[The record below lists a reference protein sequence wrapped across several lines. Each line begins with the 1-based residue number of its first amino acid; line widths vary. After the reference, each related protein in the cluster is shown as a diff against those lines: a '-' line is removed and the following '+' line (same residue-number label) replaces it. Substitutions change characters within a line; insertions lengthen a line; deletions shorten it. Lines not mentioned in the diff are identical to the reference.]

1 MAKFKYVGI
10 EGVETPATI
19 YHYGQRFDRGEVS
32 EVKDETH
39 AQKLKQQEGFEDAP
53 DDAETLADKQLKEV
67 KEANAKA
74 REEEKK
80 KREAELKGQKYRP
93 VDDDEDDEDEGGGKK
108 RETGVK
114 DQKKAK
120 KREDRIHARSGY
132 TGGNL
137 AGKDDAQ
144 PGTSSEGY
152 PTDTSPDAPTDPAIE
167 QSDEP
172 K

>member
-10 EGVETPATI
+10 EGVESPATI

-53 DDAETLADKQLKEV
+53 DDAETLAERQVKET

-74 REEEKK
+74 REDEKK
-80 KREAELKGQKYRP
+80 KRDEEAKKQKYRP
-93 VDDDEDDEDEGGGKK
+93 VDDEEEEEGKK
-108 RETGVK
+108 PETGLK

-120 KREDRIHARSGY
+120 KREDRIHAKSGY
-132 TGGNL
+132 SGGNI

-144 PGTSSEGY
+144 PGESSEGE
-152 PTDTSPDAPTDPAIE
+152 PADTSATPPTDPAVADW
-167 QSDEP
+167 DESA
-172 K
+172 